1 MPPRPTT
8 ATAPAAGDRS
18 DGDEADGD
26 EREPPPGRAE
36 LEELL
41 RAHRG
46 VVANVARA
54 MRRSRKQVYR
64 WLELHG
70 LDAARFR

>member
-1 MPPRPTT
+1 M
-8 ATAPAAGDRS
+8 
-18 DGDEADGD
+18 
-26 EREPPPGRAE
+26 
-36 LEELL
+36 

-70 LDAARFR
+70 LDAAAFR